1 MGRGRCARIGRVI
14 ARARARHS
22 LSICVYVRVCM
33 CACVC
38 VCVCVCACARSCARA
53 RACACMS
60 TRACVRA
67 RPCLG
72 RAVREKVAAG
82 GLRVPAPLAIA
93 CTQLQG
99 SAAVSRERVLLHCK
113 DGWGRARQLMGG
125 ALRRKLPCDAMAAA
139 AR

>member
-1 MGRGRCARIGRVI
+1 M
-14 ARARARHS
+14 
-22 LSICVYVRVCM
+22 
-33 CACVC
+33 
-38 VCVCVCACARSCARA
+38 
-53 RACACMS
+53 
-60 TRACVRA
+60 
-67 RPCLG
+67 
-72 RAVREKVAAG
+72 REKVAAG